1 MIYRYKNI
9 DYQDIFS
16 LAKIMNENFEDFS
29 MRLKSEELVSFI
41 KEESK
46 EKYEH
51 INKILSQNY
60 KSEISV
66 FFCSYILNPYMA
78 LRYKNYYFKNYQ
90 ELGKNMLLIS
100 PRINADLFDLVN
112 YHLISFHMK
121 SSLFA
126 NTDEELYKKVISI
139 ENMSNEDANYSYFKI
154 AYLLSKKTSI
164 IYEKE
169 EYEDIYSL
177 VYYLIKNKKYNLN
190 NLGDELAAS
199 PLIRAY
205 KDFGHE
211 KRKIETFL
219 HLLSENERY
228 NSLLEEYKK
237 IKN

>member
-1 MIYRYKNI
+1 
-9 DYQDIFS
+9 
-16 LAKIMNENFEDFS
+16 
-29 MRLKSEELVSFI
+29 
-41 KEESK
+41 
-46 EKYEH
+46 
-51 INKILSQNY
+51 
-60 KSEISV
+60 
-66 FFCSYILNPYMA
+66 
-78 LRYKNYYFKNYQ
+78 
-90 ELGKNMLLIS
+90 
-100 PRINADLFDLVN
+100 
-112 YHLISFHMK
+112 
-121 SSLFA
+121 
-126 NTDEELYKKVISI
+126 
-139 ENMSNEDANYSYFKI
+139 MSNEDANYSYFKI